1 MENASQAL
9 LIAAGILI
17 GVLVLSLIVYLYVTF
32 GAQAQSISE
41 VINQRQLT
49 KYNAQYTVY
58 DGRSDLSVYD
68 VVTIVNTA
76 HENNE
81 KHKDSNTY
89 SQEYQIQVIL
99 QGKDLAKVENSNYET
114 EITSLIEGNY
124 ETKYRCTVNFYA
136 DNGKVSRV
144 NISVVK

>member
-68 VVTIVNTA
+68 VVSIINTA

-81 KHKDSNTY
+81 KYKDSNTY
-89 SQEYQIQVIL
+89 TEEYQIKVIL
-99 QGKDLAKVENSNYET
+99 QGVDLARINNSNFES
-114 EITSLIEGNY
+114 EIITLIEGNY
-124 ETKYRCTVNFYA
+124 ETKYKCTLNFYD
-136 DNGKVSRV
+136 DNGKVKQA
-144 NISVVK
+144 NISVVN